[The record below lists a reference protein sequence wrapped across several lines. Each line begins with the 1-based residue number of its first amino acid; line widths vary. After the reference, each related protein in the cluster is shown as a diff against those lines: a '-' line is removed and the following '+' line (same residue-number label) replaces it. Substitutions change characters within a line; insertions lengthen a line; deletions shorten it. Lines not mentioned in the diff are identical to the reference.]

1 MDWSCSLRQATD
13 ETAWTIF
20 IVGIVF
26 DNLTVGN
33 RLLDFMYS
41 NLTQNG
47 LVNSVLGELKLIAGN
62 FATNFFNQ
70 Y

>member
-1 MDWSCSLRQATD
+1 MDWSCSQFN
-13 ETAWTIF
+13 TAWHIYRW
-20 IVGIVF
+20 
-26 DNLTVGN
+26 DSRCNLTVSN

>member
-1 MDWSCSLRQATD
+1 MSATD

-20 IVGIVF
+20 IVVGIVF
-26 DNLTVGN
+26 DNLTVSN
-33 RLLDFMYS
+33 SFDFMYS

-47 LVNSVLGELKLIAGN
+47 INSVLGELKLIAGN